1 MPIGYPYVVDIV
13 FDHKNGTKNQI
24 TYNEIYPPIIEKQK
38 IIDSCE
44 TSIYQLLEQYS
55 MTNKGKPKSYRV
67 TKKAHVTCLKK
78 FSTNVSGTN
87 LFLCSQSWMEN
98 YKNLFALHFWTRKV

>member
-1 MPIGYPYVVDIV
+1 MPIGYPNVGDIE

-44 TSIYQLLEQYS
+44 TSIYELLEQYS
-55 MTNKGKPKSYRV
+55 MTNKGKPKSYRA
-67 TKKAHVTCLKK
+67 TKKAHVRMFKK
-78 FSTNVSGTN
+78 FFN
-87 LFLCSQSWMEN
+87 
-98 YKNLFALHFWTRKV
+98 